1 MYLKRLELS
10 GFKSF
15 AKHIV
20 LDFTTPITAVVG
32 PNGSGKSNVAEA
44 LQWALGEQSMKSLR
58 GKRGEDLIFA
68 GSPTS
73 PRLGRATVTVV
84 FDNSEKKFG
93 NMDFDEVVI
102 ERKVYR
108 DGVNEYFLNGSKS
121 RLKDIIE
128 VLSQVGLGASQHHI
142 ISQGEA
148 DRILYASSAER
159 RAMIEDALGIKIFQL
174 KRKESER
181 KLEATEDNMRQV
193 ASLRREIQPHL
204 RFLRTQAEKAEKS
217 TETRAR
223 LKEKLLEYL
232 GREKAYLAAE
242 TARAADLKAEPKR
255 AVLDKEAEIVLLKQR
270 LEAEEN
276 AGTLSVTDNAVSD
289 TKARVDAARA
299 AISQLERDLGRLE
312 GMIEAEKSVAHTRKA
327 VSVSPAELEGFL
339 KKIEGKLAGAAE
351 SEALEEVRRAV
362 REVANSV
369 KEFLGKIASPVEDRT
384 ANTAVLD
391 RKKADMEKE
400 LGVRKKEEEAVQ
412 KIYAEMSSKI
422 QNSLQNLRGI
432 ERRIYEL
439 ESEASALRDRLR
451 FAELVEEK
459 LRLRREEFERDLEE
473 SAPILDGAEQMVY
486 GAEFDERAR
495 EILRREIERA
505 KIKLEEAGG
514 VDDTVLKEFA
524 DVKAR
529 DEFLER
535 ELEDLGQAAG
545 DLRKIIKELEAH
557 LDQDFKNGVEK
568 INKEFQKY
576 FETMFGGGRAEL
588 KLIQPKQLSKEKSE
602 AGEDFADNEEA
613 EEKEAGIDVLIDLP
627 RKRIKS
633 LDMLSGGE
641 RALTSIALL
650 FAMSAVNPPPFLV
663 LDETDAAL
671 DEANSRRYSEMLTN
685 LSKRAQLIVITH
697 NRETMHSAGALYGV
711 TLGHDSISRLISIQL
726 EEAEKI
732 AKH

>member
-84 FDNSEKKFG
+84 FDNSGKKFG
-93 NMDFDEVVI
+93 NLDFDEVVI

-128 VLSQVGLGASQHHI
+128 VLSNVGLGASQHHI

-148 DRILYASSAER
+148 DRILYSSSAER

-181 KLEATEDNMRQV
+181 KLEATEENMRQV
-193 ASLRREIQPHL
+193 ASLRREIVPHL
-204 RFLRTQAEKAEKS
+204 RFLRAQAEKAEKS

-232 GREKAYLAAE
+232 GREKSYLEAE
-242 TARAADLKAEPKR
+242 TDKTASFKAEPKKTVLAKEVEIAILKNKLLEEEGAS
-255 AVLDKEAEIVLLKQR
+255 AV
-270 LEAEEN
+270 
-276 AGTLSVTDNAVSD
+276 SVTDNAVMD
-289 TKARVDAARA
+289 TKARVDAARI

-312 GMIEAEKSVAHTRKA
+312 GMIEAEKGRAHMREA

-339 KKIEGKLAGAAE
+339 KKIEGKLAGAVE

-369 KEFLGKIASPVEDRT
+369 KEFLGRIASPAENMA

-391 RKKADMEKE
+391 KKKADMEKE
-400 LGVRKKEEEAVQ
+400 LGLRKKEEENAQ
-412 KIYAEMSSKI
+412 KIYVEMSAKI

-432 ERRIYEL
+432 ERKIYEL
-439 ESEASALRDRLR
+439 ESEASLLRDKLR
-451 FAELVEEK
+451 SAELVEEK
-459 LRLRREEFERDLEE
+459 LRLRREEYERELEE
-473 SAPILDGAEQMVY
+473 SVPVLEGAEPSTY
-486 GAEFDERAR
+486 AGEFDEHAR

-514 VDDTVLKEFA
+514 VDDSVLKEFA

-529 DEFLER
+529 DEFLGR

-545 DLRKIIKELEAH
+545 DLRKIIKELETQ
-557 LDQDFKNGVEK
+557 LDQDFKNGIEK
-568 INKEFQKY
+568 INKEFQGY
-576 FETMFGGGRAEL
+576 FETMFGGGKAEL
-588 KLIQPKQLSKEKSE
+588 KLVQPKQLFKEKSE
-602 AGEDFADNEEA
+602 AGEDFAEYEEE

-671 DEANSRRYSEMLTN
+671 DEANSRRYSEMLTG

>member
-84 FDNSEKKFG
+84 FDNSGKKFG

-204 RFLRTQAEKAEKS
+204 RFLHMQAEKAEKS

-242 TARAADLKAEPKR
+242 IARTADLKAEPKR

-327 VSVSPAELEGFL
+327 VSVSPVELEGFL

-351 SEALEEVRRAV
+351 SEVLEEVRQAV

-369 KEFLGKIASPVEDRT
+369 KEFLGRIASPAEDRT

-391 RKKADMEKE
+391 RKKADIEKE
-400 LGVRKKEEEAVQ
+400 LGSRKKEEEAVQ

-451 FAELVEEK
+451 FAELAEEK
-459 LRLRREEFERDLEE
+459 LRLRCEEFDREMEE
-473 SAPILDGAEQMVY
+473 SALILEGTEQTVY

-602 AGEDFADNEEA
+602 AGEDSADNEEA

-671 DEANSRRYSEMLTN
+671 DEANSRRYSEILTN